1 MSLRYLG
8 QLVVPGFVD
17 FDWPSRFTVCALFR
31 RSLRGSFQSVVGN
44 GYSSLSSWE
53 LRMPPN
59 SGATDDIGLYLS
71 MEVLLRLF
79 SLLHSTR

>member
-17 FDWPSRFTVCALFR
+17 FDWPSRFTVCSLFR